1 VGYGSFSVI
10 CVVELQDIVDY
21 YKPENMDLLKDL
33 IARNQARERESPS
46 VDTLSNR
53 DFEEECRAAIIA
65 GKDPKKVKF
74 RMREPSWD
82 VSPPTAAEREAAGLE
97 KWATSHPTP
106 YSTESGTELA
116 LQDKPILAWIVGYL
130 IFGVP
135 VVLLILGKLILIT

>member
-1 VGYGSFSVI
+1 
-10 CVVELQDIVDY
+10 
-21 YKPENMDLLKDL
+21 MDLLKDL

-46 VDTLSNR
+46 VVTLSNR

-65 GKDPKKVKF
+65 GKDPKKFKF

-116 LQDKPILAWIVGYL
+116 LQDTPILAWIVGYL

-135 VVLLILGKLILIT
+135 VVLLILGMYLAMFAIHVWQSLFISTSNVSGL

>member
-1 VGYGSFSVI
+1 MFANCCYFYYFS
-10 CVVELQDIVDY
+10 
-21 YKPENMDLLKDL
+21 L
-33 IARNQARERESPS
+33 IINE
-46 VDTLSNR
+46 V
-53 DFEEECRAAIIA
+53 
-65 GKDPKKVKF
+65 
-74 RMREPSWD
+74 
-82 VSPPTAAEREAAGLE
+82 